1 MPFKIQAPY
10 APAGDQPGAI
20 VQLTEGILEGEQYQT
35 LLGVTGSG
43 KTFTVA
49 NVIQNVQRPTLVLTH
64 NKTLV
69 AQLYGE
75 LKQFF
80 PDNAVEYFVS
90 YYDYY
95 QPEAYMP
102 VSDTYIEKDLAINEE
117 LDKLRLRATSNLLSG
132 RRDIIV
138 VASVSCIYGMGN
150 PTEYENGI
158 IRIQQGQT
166 FSRNA
171 FLHGLVNSLYSRT
184 TGDFNRGNFRVQGDT
199 VDINLPYVDYG
210 YRITFFGD
218 EIEEIESFDVQ
229 NGKRIG
235 TMENAAIFPANLYL
249 APKDIM
255 QQVIYEIQ
263 DELHAQVEY
272 FKANGKLIEA
282 QRLSERV
289 NYDVEMIRELGYCSG
304 IENYS
309 RFLDRRKPGTRPF
322 CLMDYFPKD
331 FLLVVDES
339 HVTIPQIGGMYGG
352 DRSRKLN
359 LVEFGFRLPSALD
372 NRPLNFYEFENMVN
386 QAIFVSAT
394 PGEYELK
401 KTEGIVVE
409 QVVRPTG
416 LLEPPIEVRPSVNQ
430 VDDLLDEIDK
440 RVQKGDRVLVTT
452 LTKRMAEEMDKYLGR
467 INIKSRYIHSE
478 VDTLERIEILRD
490 LRLGNIDVLVGVN
503 LLREGLDLPEV
514 SLVAILDADKEGFL
528 RDERSLTQTAGRAA
542 RNVDGL
548 VIFYA
553 DHMTDSMQRT
563 IDETNRRREKQAA
576 YNIEH
581 NITPRTV
588 RKSKEQILG
597 QTSVLEI
604 KHFDESSPY
613 AVHDVAL
620 VAEDAVQYAKETTV
634 AAKTIPQME
643 KAIVKVKKDMEKA
656 AKDLDFMEAAR
667 LRDQMFAMERELQEM
682 KQ

>member
-1 MPFKIQAPY
+1 MPFKLEAPY
-10 APAGDQPGAI
+10 KPAGDQPEAI
-20 VQLTEGILEGEQYQT
+20 RLLTEGLQDGERSQT

-43 KTFTVA
+43 KTFTMA

-75 LKQFF
+75 FRQFF
-80 PDNAVEYFVS
+80 PENAVEYFVS

-150 PTEYENGI
+150 PTDFENGI
-158 IRIQQGQT
+158 IRIHKGMT
-166 FSRNA
+166 IGRNTL
-171 FLHGLVNSLYSRT
+171 LHGLVNALYSRT
-184 TGDFNRGNFRVQGDT
+184 TGDFNRSNFRVQGDT

-218 EIEEIESFDVQ
+218 EIEEIESFDVN
-229 NGKRIG
+229 NGKRI
-235 TMENAAIFPANLYL
+235 TVLDTAAIFPANLYI
-249 APKDIM
+249 APKDMMVQILH
-255 QQVIYEIQ
+255 EIQ
-263 DELHAQVEY
+263 DEMQAQVEY
-272 FKANGKLIEA
+272 FKRNGKLIEA

-309 RFLDRRKPGTRPF
+309 RFLDRRRPGMRPF
-322 CLMDYFPKD
+322 CLLDYFPKD
-331 FLLVVDES
+331 FLLVIDES
-339 HVTIPQIGGMYGG
+339 HATIPQVSGMYGG
-352 DRSRKLN
+352 DRSRKLT
-359 LVEFGFRLPSALD
+359 LVDYGFRLPSALD
-372 NRPLNFYEFENMVN
+372 NRPLNFNEFENLLN
-386 QAIFVSAT
+386 QVIFVSAT

-401 KTEGIVVE
+401 QTEGVVVE
-409 QVVRPTG
+409 QIVRPTG
-416 LLEPPIEVRPSVNQ
+416 LLDPPIEIRPSKNQ

-440 RVQKGDRVLVTT
+440 RILKGDRVLVTT
-452 LTKRMAEEMDKYLGR
+452 LTKKMAEEMDKYLHR

-478 VDTLERIEILRD
+478 VDTLERVEILRD
-490 LRLGNIDVLVGVN
+490 LRLGNIDVVVGVN

-553 DHMTDSMQRT
+553 DKITDSMRRT
-563 IDETNRRREKQAA
+563 IDETDRRRERQRQ
-576 YNIEH
+576 YNILH
-581 NITPRTV
+581 GITPMTV
-588 RKSKEQILG
+588 RKTVEQIMG
-597 QTSVLEI
+597 STSVLEI
-604 KHFDESSPY
+604 KNFDENSPY
-613 AVHDVAL
+613 AVMDAMGL
-620 VAEDAVQYAKETTV
+620 VTEDAAVYNQDTIKS
-634 AAKTIPQME
+634 IPQME
-643 KAIVKVKKDMEKA
+643 KAIAKVRKNMEKA

-667 LRDQMFAMERELQEM
+667 LRDQMFTMQNDLESM
-682 KQ
+682 KRK